1 MRNRQNWKGNFGQEI
16 KKCLVT
22 QPNPYQPRRDPTP
35 KNILGV
41 HWDMTKNGEILH
53 YLAINRTENSTT
65 LWNYRQRECAFWTEY
80 LPSVIG
86 YITPTYP
93 PTTEV
98 CMGKELNSVRP
109 E

>member
-1 MRNRQNWKGNFGQEI
+1 MRSQTSRGMGKYPLWAFAPPCI
-16 KKCLVT
+16 LAVRSWT
-22 QPNPYQPRRDPTP
+22 LLLFFSHPTP

-41 HWDMTKNGEILH
+41 HWDMAKHGEILK
-53 YLAINRTENSTT
+53 YLAVNRTENSTT
-65 LWNYRQRECAFWTEY
+65 LWNYRQKECAFWTEY

-98 CMGKELNSVRP
+98 Q
-109 E
+109 

>member
-1 MRNRQNWKGNFGQEI
+1 MGKYNHYIYTKYPHRVLYYNK
-16 KKCLVT
+16 
-22 QPNPYQPRRDPTP
+22 QPNVFDRDPTP

-98 CMGKELNSVRP
+98 CQVALKQTSVK
-109 E
+109 

>member
-1 MRNRQNWKGNFGQEI
+1 MYI
-16 KKCLVT
+16 KRPHT
-22 QPNPYQPRRDPTP
+22 FDRDPTP

-98 CMGKELNSVRP
+98 CNVAFNKKIS
-109 E
+109 